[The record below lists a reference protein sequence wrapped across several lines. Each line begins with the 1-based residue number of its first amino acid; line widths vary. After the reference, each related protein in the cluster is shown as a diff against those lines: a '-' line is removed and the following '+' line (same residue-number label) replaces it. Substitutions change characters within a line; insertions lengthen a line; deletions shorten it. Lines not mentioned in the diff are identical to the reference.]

1 MFGLTTTRSAERAAA
16 TARAEERS
24 SLENPQVPL
33 SDVGAWRSL
42 LGEWNSVAGVNVT
55 AETALEVPAVWC
67 AVNFIAATFAS
78 LPLQL
83 FSNADESRVTAVKDP
98 LYSIL
103 HDAPNAEWTSFAWRK
118 YSMVNTLIRGRA
130 LTFIERNK
138 AGRVMNLW
146 PLDPTKATIKREGGR
161 KLYEYQDGP
170 RKVVYAATE
179 IIDIPFMLEA
189 DGVSHV
195 DPIYRLRGA
204 IGLAIA
210 LEQYAQKFFANG
222 GIPPLALYGP
232 MTSPSSAA
240 RAAADVT
247 QAVKDANAE
256 RRNVMIMPSGH
267 ELKPV
272 GIDPQKS
279 QMEEARRFQIEEIA
293 RVFDIPPVFLQDLT
307 HGTFSNTEQQ
317 DLHFVK
323 HTLRQW
329 LKAWEDEMNL
339 KLFAPRNRTKFV
351 EFNLDGL
358 LRGDFK
364 TRFEAY
370 GQAIQNG
377 INTPDE
383 IRGMENWPAKGGF
396 ADKLYIQGATVP
408 LGMQPLPAA
417 PAAAKEKKEADDAE
431 TETRAALIAAERKE
445 LVDAIKGIKPPDVRV
460 DIAPAAINVAA
471 PEIRIE
477 NIIPKRS
484 AVEKTAKYDA
494 AGRVSGFVEREIES
508 EG

>member
-1 MFGLTTTRSAERAAA
+1 MFGLTTERAAA
-16 TARAEERS
+16 RQVAEVRA
-24 SLENPQVPL
+24 SLEDPRIPL
-33 SDVGAWRSL
+33 GDVNAWRTL
-42 LGEWNSVAGVNVT
+42 MNEWHGVAGVTVT

-67 AVNFIAATFAS
+67 AVNFIAGTFAS

-83 FSNADESRVTAVKDP
+83 FVRKDESREMASKDP
-98 LYSIL
+98 LYAIL
-103 HDAPNAEWTSFAWRK
+103 HDAPNGEWTSFSWRK
-118 YSMVNTLIRGRA
+118 YSMVNTLVHGRA

-146 PLDPTKATIKREGGR
+146 PLDPTKMTITRVAGR
-161 KLYEYQDGP
+161 KSYEYLDGN
-170 RKVVYAATE
+170 RKVTYAANE
-179 IIDIPFMLEA
+179 IIDVPFMLKA
-189 DGVSHV
+189 DGLTHV
-195 DPIYRLRGA
+195 DPISKLKGA
-204 IGLAIA
+204 VGLALA

-222 GIPPLALYGP
+222 GVPPLALYGP
-232 MTSPSSAA
+232 MPSP
-240 RAAADVT
+240 AAASRSSSDIT

-256 RRNVMIMPSGH
+256 RRNVLIMPTGH

-279 QMEEARRFQIEEIA
+279 QMEEARRFQVEEIA

-351 EFNLDGL
+351 EFNLDAL
-358 LRGDFK
+358 MRGDFK

-370 GQAIQNG
+370 GTAVQNG
-377 INTPDE
+377 LNTPNE
-383 IRGMENWPAKGGF
+383 IRAMENWPKMGGE

-408 LGMQPLPAA
+408 LGTQPVPATPAA
-417 PAAAKEKKEADDAE
+417 PANDND
-431 TETRAALIAAERKE
+431 
-445 LVDAIKGIKPPDVRV
+445 P
-460 DIAPAAINVAA
+460 PAAD
-471 PEIRIE
+471 
-477 NIIPKRS
+477 K
-484 AVEKTAKYDA
+484 DA
-494 AGRVSGFVEREIES
+494 A
-508 EG
+508 